1 MPTPTVSPASEA
13 APDVSSLDDETRFRQ
28 LFETGY
34 QPLVAYARR
43 RTLNPAM
50 ADDVVAETFA
60 TAWRRRADLRPGA
73 APLPWLYGIAANVL
87 RNQRRSQGRAL
98 RLVDRLHHDPLSATV
113 AQIDLEP
120 PDPELHDALDRL
132 SFDDREILRLVT
144 WEEMNHAEVAE
155 ALGCSVNA
163 VGIRLHRA
171 RKRLRHELG
180 DGSASTPGRSTPDP
194 STPDPSSNDHR

>member
-1 MPTPTVSPASEA
+1 MPTPTVSHA
-13 APDVSSLDDETRFRQ
+13 AGTDPEVAADVSSLDDETRFRQ
-28 LFETGY
+28 LFEIGY

-43 RTLNPAM
+43 RTLNPSA

-98 RLVDRLHHDPLSATV
+98 RLVDRLQHDPLSAPV
-113 AQIDLEP
+113 AEVDLEL

-144 WEEMNHAEVAE
+144 WEELTHAEVAE
-155 ALGCSVNA
+155 TLGCSVNA

-171 RKRLRHELG
+171 RKRLRHEL
-180 DGSASTPGRSTPDP
+180 DSTSAPNP
-194 STPDPSSNDHR
+194 DHR

>member
-1 MPTPTVSPASEA
+1 MTGQEPDVPTPTVSPAPEA
-13 APDVSSLDDETRFRQ
+13 VVEQAPLDDETRFRR

-43 RTLNPAM
+43 RTLNPAA

-98 RLVDRLHHDPLSATV
+98 RLVDRLHHDPLTAAV
-113 AQIDLEP
+113 AEVDLEL

-144 WEEMNHAEVAE
+144 WEEMSHAEIAE
-155 ALGCSVNA
+155 TLGCSVNA

-171 RKRLRHELG
+171 RKRLRHEL
-180 DGSASTPGRSTPDP
+180 DITSIVNP
-194 STPDPSSNDHR
+194 DHR